1 MQEKWGKLE
10 EGGFS
15 RLLHD
20 IFVTKDKAS
29 ALDIE
34 SGKIKKRF
42 FFKTGIPVY
51 ALSNILSEVLGRLMV
66 RKGIISQE
74 TYEKSLE
81 IMVNDIKKHSRVVAF
96 SARTVYE
103 LEDFQPTMQERKILT
118 LIDGRKTLN
127 NIITELEAR
136 AVKKEEF
143 YRFIYGLT

>member
-51 ALSNILSEVLGRLMV
+51 ALSNILNEVLGRLMV
-66 RKGIISQE
+66 RKGIISQQ
-74 TYEKSLE
+74 TDEKSLE
-81 IMVNDIKKHSRVVAF
+81 IMLIEK
-96 SARTVYE
+96 
-103 LEDFQPTMQERKILT
+103 RKQGEVLLQTNPIP
-118 LIDGRKTLN
+118 
-127 NIITELEAR
+127 
-136 AVKKEEF
+136 
-143 YRFIYGLT
+143 